1 MAEGYGVDL
10 TAIYQLL
17 AQVAATVTDHT
28 QLLNSQSQVLNNHT
42 QVLLSHSEM
51 LNSHS
56 QVLNSHAAALQRIEQ
71 RLTGVDGSV
80 AGLTDAVHDY
90 HGAVMGHGIS
100 LTELD
105 DRVRRLEDHTG
116 FPSAA

>member
-1 MAEGYGVDL
+1 MAEGNGVAL
-10 TAIYQLL
+10 TAIYPLL

-42 QVLLSHSEM
+42 EV

-56 QVLNSHAAALQRIEQ
+56 AMLQRIDR
-71 RLTGVDGSV
+71 RLTGVEGTV
-80 AGLTDAVHDY
+80 ASLTDAVHDY
-90 HGAVMGHGIS
+90 HGAVTGHGVL
-100 LTELD
+100 LTEWD
-105 DRVRRLEDHTG
+105 ERVRRLEDHAG